1 MGIRFFYKCRPYEIS
16 IIIGIVA
23 PMMHGDTF
31 FLQVSTVR
39 NFDYQETPG
48 QVNQEIPD
56 TGYKRIV
63 SFSGHCLLFL
73 ACLVAVPTQGASGYE
88 ASPVLRDRA
97 SGYEAS
103 PVLREQAMSNI
114 EAIRFSEKRIATFVQ
129 HRSDTFFRKT
139 YRKLCPTSKRYVFP
153 KNVSQ
158 PLSNIEAIRFSE
170 KRKCRVEHSVMDK
183 MSNKNSNGAFRD
195 GQNVEWSIP

>member
-1 MGIRFFYKCRPYEIS
+1 MFYKCRPYEIS

-114 EAIRFSEKRIATFVQ
+114 EAIRFSEKR
-129 HRSDTFFRKT
+129 
-139 YRKLCPTSKRYVFP
+139 
-153 KNVSQ
+153 
-158 PLSNIEAIRFSE
+158 
-170 KRKCRVEHSVMDK
+170 KCRVEHSVMDK

>member
-88 ASPVLRDRA
+88 ASPVLR
-97 SGYEAS
+97 
-103 PVLREQAMSNI
+103 EQAMSNI

-139 YRKLCPTSKRYVFP
+139 
-153 KNVSQ
+153 
-158 PLSNIEAIRFSE
+158 
-170 KRKCRVEHSVMDK
+170 
-183 MSNKNSNGAFRD
+183 
-195 GQNVEWSIP
+195 